1 MSYTQHLETFWKIL
15 ATWKKVEAVR
25 YCHTGRCT
33 CKKATQ
39 LLLTASEWG
48 SVSPRHLSP
57 PHAVPGSWH
66 AVAPLVAHADASHSE
81 QWSRHSISF
90 TTGKDRDTES
100 SPPSLC
106 QTLHIARLSPRS
118 HQRRAIGGKAANAS
132 SAGRQRRAISAGCS
146 LPFSCTSTISSKIM
160 ISSKPIIDISKW
172 FSLNSLKRSTI
183 IGEAV
188 VVCTFL

>member
-25 YCHTGRCT
+25 YCHTGRCK

-39 LLLTASEWG
+39 LLLTAREWG

-57 PHAVPGSWH
+57 PHVLPGSWH

-106 QTLHIARLSPRS
+106 QTLHIARLSPLEGDKVDLRES
-118 HQRRAIGGKAANAS
+118 RLLPPFTRGEPSVGKQRRHHQWDGSGEPSLLAV
-132 SAGRQRRAISAGCS
+132 GCLS
-146 LPFSCTSTISSKIM
+146 HVQAQLVQK
-160 ISSKPIIDISKW
+160 
-172 FSLNSLKRSTI
+172 
-183 IGEAV
+183 
-188 VVCTFL
+188 